1 MTIFV
6 PSALRGWKMASHH
19 MELEVQMVMN
29 ASVDV
34 ELNLDSL

>member
-1 MTIFV
+1 MTMLV

-19 MELEVQMVMN
+19 MEPEVQMVMN
-29 ASVDV
+29 DSVDV